1 MYFSLRR
8 KAEPT
13 ELVGQFT
20 ADEATCISVLR
31 RQYRAYPD
39 RYKLDINYR
48 RLEFARWLV
57 VHGYLRE
64 WCDRSVDEGLQMP
77 DVRGKGCQVRCA

>member
-20 ADEATCISVLR
+20 STEATCIIVLR
-31 RQYRAYPD
+31 QLYRAYPD
-39 RYKLDINYR
+39 RYTLDISYR

-57 VHGYLRE
+57 VHGYLNE
-64 WCDRSVDEGLQMP
+64 WCDSPIDEQHEMLDLCNQGYQA
-77 DVRGKGCQVRCA
+77 RCA

>member
-8 KAEPT
+8 KAESI
-13 ELVGQFT
+13 ELAGQFT
-20 ADEATCISVLR
+20 AKEAACIGQLR

-48 RLEFARWLV
+48 RLEFARWLFM
-57 VHGYLRE
+57 HGYLHERCE
-64 WCDRSVDEGLQMP
+64 SLVDEQPELS
-77 DVRGKGCQVRCA
+77 DLRHEGCQVRCA